1 MTLLNRNYDEER
13 HFKRMVQ
20 AGVFQSVKPETEA
33 PQWVKD
39 YESEVDQA
47 IAALKK

>member
-1 MTLLNRNYDEER
+1 
-13 HFKRMVQ
+13 MVQ
-20 AGVFQSVKPETEA
+20 AGVFQSVKADAEQ

-39 YESEVDQA
+39 YESEVDKA

>member
-1 MTLLNRNYDEER
+1 MPFRNYDEER
-13 HFKRMVQ
+13 HFQRMAQ
-20 AGVFQSVKPETEA
+20 ANVFHSVKPDAES

-39 YESEVDQA
+39 YESEVDKA

>member
-1 MTLLNRNYDEER
+1 
-13 HFKRMVQ
+13 MVN
-20 AGVFQSVKPETEA
+20 AGVFQSVKPDSEA
-33 PQWVKD
+33 PQWVQD